1 MKYNGLKLSSTVCYD
16 GLFSI
21 DRSMQFFCRF
31 IYKQPPILINVSSFS
46 FLNHSA
52 YSTVQYSTVL
62 CTVYCI
68 LFTVYFYLYLYFIHF
83 VYYYFYTLTRNTLIV
98 SFTLKRP
105 VQPIGKTI
113 VSPTVTAI
121 CLCLCLLLFPFPFP
135 LLLLSSNI
143 IIMDPSNI

>member
-1 MKYNGLKLSSTVCYD
+1 MVLNYLLLYVMMA
-16 GLFSI
+16 FFRSI
-21 DRSMQFFCRF
+21 DAIFCRF

-68 LFTVYFYLYLYFIHF
+68 LLFVFIHFIHF
-83 VYYYFYTLTRNTLIV
+83 VYYYFYTFTRNTLIV

-113 VSPTVTAI
+113 VSPTLTAI
-121 CLCLCLLLFPFPFP
+121 CCLCLLLLFPFPFP
-135 LLLLSSNI
+135 LLLSSNI